1 MAGDEPAQA
10 GDDTIARVGTY
21 AVELQDVFDRILT
34 LSTAAIAVIA
44 TFAQKFSGGTVWMGA
59 TSLIAFVVTIV
70 SCLSVRAAVATW
82 RLAYVDTDRPPVPPR
97 YSLAE
102 RQRLEAEW
110 LEAIRLS
117 PTDEPAIQREL
128 SELKAYED
136 HAEARN
142 QLYGVMSSKLTGW
155 LAISMGFALL
165 AFVIALGFLAAFGV
179 SALS

>member
-82 RLAYVDTDRPPVPPR
+82 RLAYVDTDRPPVSPR

-102 RQRLEAEW
+102 RQRLE
-110 LEAIRLS
+110 LGSRGRRDQGGM
-117 PTDEPAIQREL
+117 P
-128 SELKAYED
+128 
-136 HAEARN
+136 
-142 QLYGVMSSKLTGW
+142 GGSSGC
-155 LAISMGFALL
+155 APDPCGQD
-165 AFVIALGFLAAFGV
+165 G
-179 SALS
+179 SALR

>member
-82 RLAYVDTDRPPVPPR
+82 RLAYVDTDVDAGTTMLRFWPPAGTTAPIANLKIEV
-97 YSLAE
+97 
-102 RQRLEAEW
+102 
-110 LEAIRLS
+110 IKVV
-117 PTDEPAIQREL
+117 REL
-128 SELKAYED
+128 TNLGLK
-136 HAEARN
+136 EAKD
-142 QLYGVMSSKLTGW
+142 LVEAAPKPVLEGVAKDAADAAAGKLRDAG
-155 LAISMGFALL
+155 
-165 AFVIALGFLAAFGV
+165 AAV
-179 SALS
+179 DVT